1 MRANDSVADPIL
13 NLKGPH
19 PEEPAIAGVSKD
31 GQGPQRMGPSFE
43 TRPAD
48 APQDEVRKED
58 EFRSELVQIALRHAV
73 QMNARFTRYSQ
84 MR

>member
-48 APQDEVRKED
+48 APQDEVSD
-58 EFRSELVQIALRHAV
+58 GLTALRTDAAKAHS
-73 QMNARFTRYSQ
+73 RTT
-84 MR
+84 